1 MLNKS
6 KAIALVKGSWLHCC
20 HWLFSPCLPGQSS
33 SLSIFPLPV
42 KCLSGPA
49 TTAWY
54 FWQKSHSSFPSAT
67 RCTVGIVG
75 PVLALAQVDS
85 TLKLGGNSSDGGQP
99 TPWRGVLVWSFPSA
113 QTHYQIPRASSD
125 IQTVLFFIDWQYIC
139 LAREGPLNE
148 FLLHLKSNF
157 TQPWI
162 QSFPAPQISIHLV
175 SPQVLLIYPFKV
187 FWNCPFFFPGDT
199 FLVWDFLYHI

>member
-1 MLNKS
+1 MNDHVSSRGCVNRWSDRCEMLNKS

-42 KCLSGPA
+42 RCLSGPA

-85 TLKLGGNSSDGGQP
+85 TLKLGGNSSD
-99 TPWRGVLVWSFPSA
+99 RGPAYTLERGAGLV
-113 QTHYQIPRASSD
+113 
-125 IQTVLFFIDWQYIC
+125 
-139 LAREGPLNE
+139 
-148 FLLHLKSNF
+148 
-157 TQPWI
+157 
-162 QSFPAPQISIHLV
+162 ISI
-175 SPQVLLIYPFKV
+175 SPNSLPDSTCKQWYPNSSVLHWLAVYMFSKRRATKWIPV
-187 FWNCPFFFPGDT
+187 AP
-199 FLVWDFLYHI
+199 